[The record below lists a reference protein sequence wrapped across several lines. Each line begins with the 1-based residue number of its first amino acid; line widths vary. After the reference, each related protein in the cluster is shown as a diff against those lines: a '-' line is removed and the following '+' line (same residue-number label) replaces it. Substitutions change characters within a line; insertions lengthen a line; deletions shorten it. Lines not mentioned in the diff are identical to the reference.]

1 MSVTEE
7 ATAGLRFQ
15 SALDELHR
23 AGMPGVCADV
33 RAAGQVWR
41 GAAGLADVDTGRP
54 MTADLRQRIGS
65 VTKTFTAAAV
75 LRQVERGAVALDDP
89 IGRYLPHLVPGER
102 GAAITVRM
110 LINHTGGIPDYLP
123 WAFPS
128 MQTMSPASLDENRF
142 RRFHP
147 TELIGMGLAAP
158 GGTPGATPG
167 IYSNSG
173 YLLLGE
179 LLTQL
184 TGATPAEC
192 IATDVVA
199 RAGLAHT
206 WLPDSPSIEGPYPA
220 MYEAFFGLLD
230 PPRDYSVYDASW
242 VGTGAGMVSTVA
254 DLSTFF
260 AALLDGAVVER
271 STLEQMQR
279 TVPVIALDGSTI
291 EYGLGL
297 HRHPIPG
304 CGVFW
309 GHDGTVWGA
318 LAESWISEDGARQLS
333 VTMNLARW
341 GKAGAHPIDAALE
354 NLHQQALRP

>member
-1 MSVTEE
+1 
-7 ATAGLRFQ
+7 
-15 SALDELHR
+15 
-23 AGMPGVCADV
+23 
-33 RAAGQVWR
+33 
-41 GAAGLADVDTGRP
+41 
-54 MTADLRQRIGS
+54 
-65 VTKTFTAAAV
+65 
-75 LRQVERGAVALDDP
+75 
-89 IGRYLPHLVPGER
+89 
-102 GAAITVRM
+102 
-110 LINHTGGIPDYLP
+110 
-123 WAFPS
+123 
-128 MQTMSPASLDENRF
+128 
-142 RRFHP
+142 
-147 TELIGMGLAAP
+147 
-158 GGTPGATPG
+158 
-167 IYSNSG
+167 
-173 YLLLGE
+173 
-179 LLTQL
+179 
-184 TGATPAEC
+184 
-192 IATDVVA
+192 
-199 RAGLAHT
+199 
-206 WLPDSPSIEGPYPA
+206 

-304 CGVFW
+304 CGDFW

-318 LAESWISEDGARQLS
+318 LAESWISADGARQLS

-341 GKAGAHPIDAALE
+341 KPGAVAGGEHPIDAALE